1 MKYRPGDTVPRSG
14 VYYVEHSSHRL
25 MHTATFIV
33 DSRFPRCK
41 ECKHS
46 VRFRLLRPV
55 DDQKALPFHTHAF
68 LEEDTDPDP
77 PSLAK
82 AI

>member
-14 VYYVEHSSHRL
+14 VYSVEHPSHRL
-25 MHTATFIV
+25 MHAATFIV
-33 DSRFPRCK
+33 DTRFPRCK
-41 ECKHS
+41 ECKQS
-46 VRFRLLRPV
+46 VRFRLLRTV
-55 DDQKALPFHTHAF
+55 DDHKALPFHNHAF
-68 LEEDTDPDP
+68 LEEDTDPEP